1 MKRDQ
6 FITEKVMGKCW
17 HEPAMIGRTY
27 REGVHT
33 VHEKACIRCGHYFR
47 EDWKGYD
54 YSTSPADIL
63 ALQQLVMGADWWKK
77 FGDFCY
83 YKHHAWSNMR
93 KWINTPDYT
102 KWLFYDPD
110 RFADLVAEF
119 KGWKS

>member
-54 YSTSPADIL
+54 YSTSPKDIL
-63 ALQQLVMGADWWKK
+63 ALQQFVMGAEWWGEFEHYAK
-77 FGDFCY
+77 
-83 YKHHAWSNMR
+83 MR
-93 KWINTPDYT
+93 WMSESHGLQGRV
-102 KWLFYDPD
+102 KWLLSDPD
-110 RFADLVAEF
+110 RFADLVAEYR
-119 KGWKS
+119 GWKP